1 MLIAELA
8 VQESFRDVRAV
19 ARAASQYKEGDSW
32 PDLEKRAQRARL
44 SRPAV
49 GISAADNYGADAL
62 LFLKLW
68 KALALGEDDFL
79 DIFIQS
85 KYTRGM
91 TTQSFPYALG
101 EAKKDTRRHNITVGE
116 APSVAGE
123 YAALSVK

>member
-1 MLIAELA
+1 M
-8 VQESFRDVRAV
+8 RAV

-49 GISAADNYGADAL
+49 GVSAADNYGADTL
-62 LFLKLW
+62 LFLKLRR
-68 KALALGEDDFL
+68 ASALGKDDFL
-79 DIFIQS
+79 DIFVQS

-91 TTQSFPYALG
+91 TTQTFPYALG

-116 APSVAGE
+116 ASDVAGE
-123 YAALSVK
+123 HATLSVLK